1 MGSQIIEIGREIPM
15 LSTMIP
21 IDLSR
26 SGMWIRGARKMIP
39 FDMGK
44 SAARREKGT
53 FSPSYPL
60 KIGTR
65 SGYLLSL

>member
-26 SGMWIRGARKMIP
+26 SGMRIRGARKMIP

-44 SAARREKGT
+44 SAARRE
-53 FSPSYPL
+53 
-60 KIGTR
+60 
-65 SGYLLSL
+65 LLVRLILSR